1 MNPKRPIEPL
11 ERAST
16 GDSAFDAILGGG
28 IPLKSLTMV
37 AGEPGSGK
45 TVLALQMLFHAARRG
60 KKCLYFST
68 LAEPT
73 LKLLRYMQLFGFFD
87 PELIDKHIFFT
98 DIAEALRSGAEATLE
113 AISTRLE
120 AQEPDLVVIDS
131 FRAVGDLLREEGV
144 ARAFTYD
151 VAVQSASWGATTL
164 LIGEYTL
171 DDIRTLP
178 AFGIADGILWL
189 GSQREGLTSV
199 RELEVLKLRGADY
212 VTGRHFF
219 EIREAGLACYPRV
232 RGPDA
237 SAQVE
242 VATHERAPFGVDG
255 LDALLGGGVPRTS
268 ATMFQGGT
276 GTGKT
281 LLSLHFLLEGTR
293 RGERGIMFTLEETPD
308 QLRASAEAFG
318 WDLIA
323 LENQG
328 LLELHYTSPVELST
342 DRFLEQAR
350 RHILARSARRVVF
363 DSLTSMA
370 LGVPSPRRFRELV
383 YAITKHVR
391 AADAALVMTVESAQ
405 LLGAATLTNT
415 GYSFAADNIIQLRY
429 VEVDGRLDRA
439 ISVLKARGLRHDT
452 SLRALTITDTG
463 LEVARERF
471 HDLRGVLTGL
481 PSLPTRGE
489 PA

>member
-1 MNPKRPIEPL
+1 MNPKPPVASL
-11 ERAST
+11 ERATT
-16 GDSAFDAILGGG
+16 GDSALDAILGGG
-28 IPLKSLTMV
+28 VPLKSLTMV
-37 AGEPGSGK
+37 AGEPGAGK
-45 TVLALQMLFHAARRG
+45 TVLALQMLFHAARQG
-60 KKCLYFST
+60 KKGLYFST

-87 PELIDKHIFFT
+87 AELVDKHIFFT
-98 DIAEALRSGAEATLE
+98 DIAEALRSGVEATL
-113 AISTRLE
+113 ATISTQLE
-120 AQEPDLVVIDS
+120 AHEPALVVIDS
-131 FRAVGDLLREEGV
+131 FRAVGDLLQQEGA

-151 VAVQSASWGATTL
+151 LAVQSASWGATTL

-171 DDIRTLP
+171 DEVRTLP

-189 GSQREGLTSV
+189 GTEREGLTSI
-199 RELEVLKLRGADY
+199 REMEVLKLRGTDY

-219 EIREAGLACYPRV
+219 EICDMGLTCYPRV

-237 SAQVE
+237 DAQFK
-242 VATHERAPFGVDG
+242 VATRERAPFGVAG
-255 LDALLGGGVPRTS
+255 LDALLGGGMPRTS
-268 ATMFQGGT
+268 ATIFQGGT

-293 RGERGIMFTLEETPD
+293 RNEKGILFTLEETPD
-308 QLRASAEAFG
+308 QLRSSAEAVG
-318 WDLIA
+318 WDLVA
-323 LENQG
+323 LETQG

-350 RHILARSARRVVF
+350 RHIVARGARRVVF

-370 LGVPSPRRFRELV
+370 LGVASPRRFRELV

-391 AADAALVMTVESAQ
+391 AADAALVMTVEAAQ
-405 LLGAATLTNT
+405 LTGLAALTNS

-429 VEVDGRLDRA
+429 VEVEGRLDRA
-439 ISVLKARGLRHDT
+439 ISVLKARGVHHDMGLR
-452 SLRALTITDTG
+452 SLSITDTG
-463 LEVARERF
+463 IEVAREGFR
-471 HDLRGVLTGL
+471 DLRGVLSGL
-481 PSLPTRGE
+481 PSALSRDE

>member
-1 MNPKRPIEPL
+1 MDPKRAVAPL

-16 GDSAFDAILGGG
+16 GDSALDAILGGG
-28 IPLKSLTMV
+28 VPVKSLTMI

-45 TVLALQMLFHAARRG
+45 TVLALQMLFHAARQG
-60 KKCLYFST
+60 KTCLYFST

-73 LKLLRYMQLFGFFD
+73 LKLLRYMQLFRFFD
-87 PELIDKHIFFT
+87 AELIDKHIFFT
-98 DIAEALRSGAEATLE
+98 DIAEALRSGPDPTLA
-113 AISTRLE
+113 AISARLE
-120 AQEPDLVVIDS
+120 AHEPALVVIDS
-131 FRAVGDLLREEGV
+131 FRAVGDLIRDPGV

-151 VAVQSASWGATTL
+151 LAVQSASWGATTL

-171 DDIRTLP
+171 DEVHTLP

-189 GSQREGLTSV
+189 GSEREGLTAV
-199 RELEVLKLRGADY
+199 RELEVLKLRGADH
-212 VTGRHFF
+212 VSGRHFF
-219 EIREAGLACYPRV
+219 EICDSGLTCYPRV

-237 SAQVE
+237 VRHVS
-242 VATHERAPFGVDG
+242 VATRERAPLGVAG

-281 LLSLHFLLEGTR
+281 LLSLHFLREGAR
-293 RGERGIMFTLEETPD
+293 RGEKGILFTLEETPD
-308 QLRASAEAFG
+308 QLRANAEAFG
-318 WDLIA
+318 WDLVA
-323 LENQG
+323 MEAEG
-328 LLELHYTSPVELST
+328 LLDLSYTSPVELST

-350 RHILARSARRVVF
+350 RRILAQGAQRVVF

-370 LGVPSPRRFRELV
+370 LGVSSTRRFRELV

-391 AADAALVMTVESAQ
+391 AAGATLVMTVESAQ
-405 LLGAATLTNT
+405 LLGTLMPTNT

-429 VEVDGRLDRA
+429 VEIEGRLDRA
-439 ISVLKARGLRHDT
+439 VSVLKARGLRHDT
-452 SLRALTITDTG
+452 GLRSFTITDTG

-471 HDLRGVLTGL
+471 RDLRGVLTGL
-481 PSLPTRGE
+481 PSIMKDE
-489 PA
+489 PK